1 MKVLLDTHTF
11 IWWDGNS
18 AQLSQV
24 ALALCTDPHNT
35 VFLSVVS
42 AWEIQIKRQLG
53 KLQLRLPLATV
64 IESQQRQNSIE
75 VLPVMLPHVLAL
87 DALPPHHKDPFD
99 RPLIAQAIAEGAA
112 LISNDPAFSKY
123 GIDVRW

>member
-99 RPLIAQAIAEGAA
+99 RLLIAQAIAEGAA